1 MEKRPLASGE
11 AIGEKETFEF
21 TLEPFITGGFMLY
34 IRYRGDCHLETGKP
48 WLRLGSVPAA
58 STAAGG
64 SLSWLCNRSC

>member
-48 WLRLGSVPAA
+48 
-58 STAAGG
+58 
-64 SLSWLCNRSC
+64 